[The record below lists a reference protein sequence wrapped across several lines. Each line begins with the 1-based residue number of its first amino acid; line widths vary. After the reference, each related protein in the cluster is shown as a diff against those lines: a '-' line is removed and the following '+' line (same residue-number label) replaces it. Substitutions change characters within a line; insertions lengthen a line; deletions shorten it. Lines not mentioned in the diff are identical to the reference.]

1 MKKQIIAIMVLFC
14 LCSGVKIFSQHFVK
28 SNDLKKPLQYMS
40 LSELLKDEKNIKK
53 AIKKDGGTLQV
64 FWVNNPYQAFESR
77 GVTLSNALDSTRT
90 FKDLKNIC
98 ESLFNGGYDLN
109 KFSAECVDY
118 ANKNDE
124 TIIIYVV
131 RKDKNTYA
139 VNEID
144 GIITKAELAKL
155 QEKENQEVQK
165 KELEKEKK
173 ANSNNGYGSVDNA
186 TRDAYIKRI
195 TDLKDQ
201 IEKDYLENQKI
212 ENQKNGLGEKTFTE
226 LAADYEAKKQY
237 AYALFYYYKD
247 MEYTEKAYLDYK
259 IQRNAIISE
268 INERWLNGYKKIE
281 PSFLVTDVIKFIVKG
296 ENGYDGEY
304 EFETKP
310 NTKFYQILNAIYT
323 GNPWIGSFDDFE
335 KYDGWKNL
343 LNDCEKFFTEHP
355 IFDVRT
361 LSFKKLSADMKTKT
375 YNYAIPLISENSV
388 FYNELTT
395 SIAKGLKISYQDTWT
410 EIPATWPGTSM
421 QLAEEKGDY
430 LESFGKIY
438 KKRKSMLIG
447 GIPMVESFE
456 SVNKKIEETRET
468 IKITKNMAA
477 YYTGV
482 TKTAYDYTIKELEDQ
497 LNADINALK
506 KLNSNS
512 IYTVDTTPAWALGPV
527 LYDVKLNIVDE
538 NGNVLAQGQ
547 RRILSEDDDIQVDEE
562 EFEKYFDSYN
572 KDKYTIGMY
581 TFSGITSDA
590 AKLIEE
596 GKARIKPEA
605 VYLKYGAISGDDDS
619 DDRTIFDKLPEVQ
632 IKLENINFYKIEKIM
647 GEDSREFD
655 IVETR
660 L

>member
-1 MKKQIIAIMVLFC
+1 MKKQFIAIMALFC

-64 FWVNNPYQAFESR
+64 FWVND
-77 GVTLSNALDSTRT
+77 NART
-90 FKDLKNIC
+90 FKDLQTIC

-109 KFSAECVDY
+109 QFSDDCLNY
-118 ANKNDE
+118 ANTNDE

-131 RKDKNTYA
+131 RKNKNTYA
-139 VNEID
+139 VSDID
-144 GIITKAELAKL
+144 GIITKAELTEI
-155 QEKENQEVQK
+155 QEKEEQERQK
-165 KELEKEKK
+165 KELRKEKD
-173 ANSNNGYGSVDNA
+173 SNYSSGFGSVDNA

-195 TDLKDQ
+195 TELKEQ
-201 IEKDYLENQKI
+201 FEKNFLENQKI
-212 ENQKNGLGEKTFTE
+212 ENQNNGLGEKTFTE

-247 MEYTEKAYLDYK
+247 MKSAEKAYLDYK

-268 INERWLNGYKKIE
+268 INERWVNGYKKIE
-281 PSFLVTDVIKFIVKG
+281 PSFLVKDSIKIINEKLG
-296 ENGYDGEY
+296 
-304 EFETKP
+304 EFEMKP
-310 NTKFYQILNAIYT
+310 ATKFYQIIDAINS
-323 GNPWIGSFDDFE
+323 GNPWIGSYDDFE
-335 KYDGWKNL
+335 KYDGWKEL

-355 IFDVRT
+355 IFDVKT
-361 LSFKKLSADMKTKT
+361 LSFQKLSADMKTKT
-375 YNYAIPLISENSV
+375 YNYVIPLVAENSV
-388 FYNELTT
+388 FYSDLTKAI
-395 SIAKGLKISYQDTWT
+395 SEGLEISYQDTWT
-410 EIPATWPGTSM
+410 EIPANWPAKSM
-421 QLAEEKGDY
+421 QLVEEKGDY

-497 LNADINALK
+497 LNADLAKLK
-506 KLNSNS
+506 KMNANYVYS
-512 IYTVDTTPAWALGPV
+512 VDTTPAWVLGNF
-527 LYDVKLNIVDE
+527 LYDIKLNIVDE
-538 NGNVLAQGQ
+538 NGNVLAQGT
-547 RRILSEDDDIQVDEE
+547 RRLLSEKDDLEVDDEE
-562 EFEKYFDSYN
+562 FGKFFDIYN
-572 KDKYTIGMY
+572 KDKYSIGMY
-581 TFSGITSDA
+581 TFNGITSDA

-605 VYLKYGAISGDDDS
+605 VYLKYGAINEDEDLTK
-619 DDRTIFDKLPEVQ
+619 DDRTVVNKLPEIQ
-632 IKLENINFYKIEKIM
+632 LKLENINFYKIEKVM
-647 GEDSREFD
+647 DEDKNEFI

>member
-1 MKKQIIAIMVLFC
+1 MKKQFIAIMALFC

-64 FWVNNPYQAFESR
+64 FWVND
-77 GVTLSNALDSTRT
+77 NART
-90 FKDLKNIC
+90 FKDLQTIC

-109 KFSAECVDY
+109 QFSDECVDY
-118 ANKNDE
+118 ANTNDE

-131 RKDKNTYA
+131 RKNKNTYA
-139 VNEID
+139 VNDID
-144 GIITKAELAKL
+144 GIITKAELAKI
-155 QEKENQEVQK
+155 QEKEEQERQK
-165 KELEKEKK
+165 KELEKEKDS
-173 ANSNNGYGSVDNA
+173 NSSSGFGSVDNA

-195 TDLKDQ
+195 TELKEQFD
-201 IEKDYLENQKI
+201 KDFLENQKI
-212 ENQKNGLGEKTFTE
+212 ENQNNGLGEKTFTE
-226 LAADYEAKKQY
+226 LAADFEAKKQY

-247 MEYTEKAYLDYK
+247 MKSAEKAYLDYK

-268 INERWLNGYKKIE
+268 INGYYLYGYKKIE
-281 PSFLVTDVIKFIVKG
+281 PSFLVKDSIKIINEKLG
-296 ENGYDGEY
+296 
-304 EFETKP
+304 EFEMKP
-310 NTKFYQILNAIYT
+310 ATKFYQIIDAINS
-323 GNPWIGSFDDFE
+323 GNPWIGSYDDFE
-335 KYDGWKNL
+335 KYDGWKEL

-355 IFDVRT
+355 IFDVKT
-361 LSFKKLSADMKTKT
+361 LSFQKLSADMKTKT
-375 YNYAIPLISENSV
+375 YNYVIPLVAENSV
-388 FYNELTT
+388 FYSDLTKAI
-395 SIAKGLKISYQDTWT
+395 SEGLEISYQDTWT
-410 EIPATWPGTSM
+410 EIPANWPAKSM
-421 QLAEEKGDY
+421 QLVEEKGDY

-497 LNADINALK
+497 LNADLAKLK
-506 KLNSNS
+506 KMNANYVYS
-512 IYTVDTTPAWALGPV
+512 VDTTPAWALGNF
-527 LYDVKLNIVDE
+527 LYDIKLNIVDE
-538 NGNVLAQGQ
+538 NGNVLAQGT
-547 RRILSEDDDIQVDEE
+547 RRLLSEKDDLEVDDEE
-562 EFEKYFDSYN
+562 FGKFFDIYN
-572 KDKYTIGMY
+572 KDKYSIGMY
-581 TFSGITSDA
+581 TFNGITSDT

-605 VYLKYGAISGDDDS
+605 VYLKYGAINEDEDLTK
-619 DDRTIFDKLPEVQ
+619 DDRTVVNKLPEIQ
-632 IKLENINFYKIEKIM
+632 LKLENINFYKIEKVM
-647 GEDSREFD
+647 DEDKNEFI

>member
-1 MKKQIIAIMVLFC
+1 MKKQFIAIMALFC

-40 LSELLKDEKNIKK
+40 VSELLKDEKNIKK

-64 FWVNNPYQAFESR
+64 FWVND
-77 GVTLSNALDSTRT
+77 NART
-90 FKDLKNIC
+90 FKDLQTIC

-109 KFSAECVDY
+109 QFSDDCLNY
-118 ANKNDE
+118 ANTNDE

-131 RKDKNTYA
+131 RKNKNTYA
-139 VNEID
+139 VNDID
-144 GIITKAELAKL
+144 GIITKAELAEI
-155 QEKENQEVQK
+155 QEKEEQERQK
-165 KELEKEKK
+165 KELRKEKD
-173 ANSNNGYGSVDNA
+173 SNYSSGFGSVDNA

-195 TDLKDQ
+195 TELKEQ
-201 IEKDYLENQKI
+201 FEKNFLENQKI
-212 ENQKNGLGEKTFTE
+212 ENQNNGLGEKTFTE

-247 MEYTEKAYLDYK
+247 MKSAEKAYLDYK

-268 INERWLNGYKKIE
+268 INERWVNGYKKIE
-281 PSFLVTDVIKFIVKG
+281 PSFLVKDSIKIINEKLG
-296 ENGYDGEY
+296 
-304 EFETKP
+304 EFEIKP
-310 NTKFYQILNAIYT
+310 ATKFYQIIDAINS
-323 GNPWIGSFDDFE
+323 GNPWIGSYDDFE
-335 KYDGWKNL
+335 KYDGWKEL

-355 IFDVRT
+355 IFDVKT
-361 LSFKKLSADMKTKT
+361 LSFQKLSADMKTKT
-375 YNYAIPLISENSV
+375 YNYVIPLVAENSV
-388 FYNELTT
+388 FYSDLTKAI
-395 SIAKGLKISYQDTWT
+395 SEGLEISYQDTWT
-410 EIPATWPGTSM
+410 EIPANWPAKSM
-421 QLAEEKGDY
+421 QLVEEKGDY

-497 LNADINALK
+497 LNADLAKLK
-506 KLNSNS
+506 KMNANYVYS
-512 IYTVDTTPAWALGPV
+512 VDTTPAWALGNF
-527 LYDVKLNIVDE
+527 LYDIKLNIVDE
-538 NGNVLAQGQ
+538 NGNVLAQGT
-547 RRILSEDDDIQVDEE
+547 RRLLSEKDDLEVDDEE
-562 EFEKYFDSYN
+562 FGKFFDIYN
-572 KDKYTIGMY
+572 KDKYSIGMY
-581 TFSGITSDA
+581 TFNGITSDA

-605 VYLKYGAISGDDDS
+605 VYLKYGAINEDEDLTK
-619 DDRTIFDKLPEVQ
+619 DDRTVVNKLPEIQ
-632 IKLENINFYKIEKIM
+632 LKLENINFYKIEKVM
-647 GEDSREFD
+647 DEDKNEFI